1 VENERSQEVVIEN
14 AKGGAVRKPAAAKAP
29 KRLQE
34 EEKGVVESQEGSNDG
49 GSEDSASFSLNELK
63 EIHT

>member
-1 VENERSQEVVIEN
+1 MLEN
-14 AKGGAVRKPAAAKAP
+14 AAVRKPAAAKGP

-34 EEKGVVESQEGSNDG
+34 EEKGVVEFHEESNDG